1 VRVGFLRLVAPLG
14 LLAEAVTLR
23 KLECFKQVSALN
35 TPAWNNKNDSSLSC
49 WFKDQS
55 NG

>member
-1 VRVGFLRLVAPLG
+1 MCS
-14 LLAEAVTLR
+14 EAVTLR

-35 TPAWNNKNDSSLSC
+35 TPAWNNKNDSCPSC
-49 WFKDQS
+49 WFEDLS